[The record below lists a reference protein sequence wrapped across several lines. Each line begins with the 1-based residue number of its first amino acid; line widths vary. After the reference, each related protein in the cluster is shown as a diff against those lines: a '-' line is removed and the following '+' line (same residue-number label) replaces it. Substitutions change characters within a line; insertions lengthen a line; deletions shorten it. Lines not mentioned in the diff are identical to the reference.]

1 MNAFMIRDSAF
12 LIRDSV
18 DHRLQTRISE
28 LVELARKAF
37 ADRRRQD
44 CSAIAKAILELDPKN
59 DDALFIQSW
68 IQCEVEQDLQL
79 AYSLLPDLKKDE
91 TLCKEA
97 QLIVQRVL
105 ELDPGN
111 KAAEAL
117 RLEVGLSPA
126 DDSSG
131 HKDVVRNSDL
141 LVDELEDPQP
151 AIESVA
157 DLQSTPESVED
168 LQPAHEPI
176 ADHEP
181 LHESVEESRAYESV
195 EPRAYESVEHL
206 QLSYEPATDSVPVPE
221 RISDSVADSTVDESL
236 FESVV
241 PDLPPEYARWGN
253 VQPAGR

>member
-18 DHRLQTRISE
+18 DHRLQSRISE

-79 AYSLLPDLKKDE
+79 AHALLPELKKDE

-126 DDSSG
+126 DDSSEQ
-131 HKDVVRNSDL
+131 KDVVRNSDR

-157 DLQSTPESVED
+157 DLQSTLSVED
-168 LQPAHEPI
+168 LQPAHEPV

-181 LHESVEESRAYESV
+181 VHESVEESQAYESV
-195 EPRAYESVEHL
+195 ADL
-206 QLSYEPATDSVPVPE
+206 QPSYEPA
-221 RISDSVADSTVDESL
+221 A
-236 FESVV
+236 
-241 PDLPPEYARWGN
+241 
-253 VQPAGR
+253 